1 MSEKDSN
8 TKSEYPE
15 PPQLSDQE
23 KIKFLEMALKD
34 APDGQMKDSM
44 RKELNYLLNKQED
57 NT

>member
-8 TKSEYPE
+8 AESAYPE
-15 PPQLSDQE
+15 PPQLSDQD

-44 RKELNYLLNKQED
+44 QKELNYLLNKQED
-57 NT
+57 KT

>member
-8 TKSEYPE
+8 TKSTYPE
-15 PPQLSDQE
+15 PPPLSDQD

-34 APDGQMKDSM
+34 APDGQIKDSM
-44 RKELNYLLNKQED
+44 QQELNDLLNKLEN